1 MKNVILLT
9 IMLFVSIA
17 SFGQEQTFYF
27 NRVKNINTQES
38 FDYHAVIKLTDE
50 RKIVISSLNS
60 EPVTYHIIETKQ
72 SKTKL
77 SNKIVNV
84 TQFYCVGNIII
95 YFIADE
101 KLTVALQDEDMT
113 IYFWYEEE
121 Q

>member
-1 MKNVILLT
+1 M
-9 IMLFVSIA
+9 
-17 SFGQEQTFYF
+17 QEQTFYF
-27 NRVKNINTQES
+27 NRVKNINTQEG
-38 FDYHAVIKLTDE
+38 FDYHAVIKLVDE

-60 EPVTYHIIETKQ
+60 EPVTYYIIETKQ

-77 SNKIVNV
+77 SNKIVNII
-84 TQFYCVGNIII
+84 QFYCVGDIII

-121 Q
+121 R